1 MLEDVLNKDDLNI
14 IAKLFDKA
22 WDDSDV
28 FKDDMELWD
37 GRPLSRVQCRKI
49 HIIIPAVTLLLQ
61 HIRKLVPGFRIED
74 MLEQYF
80 YWLRPTSTKKVV
92 GHLDGNDDQDVVAL
106 VFSLGATGVLG
117 IQPIAGDFSVDE
129 LRAWRRV
136 FINSN
141 SLYLMKGNSFVHEVR
156 LKEGSD
162 TDRAILVLFV
172 RRAPQRGRRLPP
184 PQKAE
189 DRVHCKP
196 LPGRRK
202 GPKLFLYHD
211 DETCSILKRGRGEY
225 FLFPRTEAIAAGY
238 AACQCCERQTVVAS
252 DDEDLD
258 PDDGDEAGDDGH
270 AGTSPDAHD
279 DEATESENADSDVS
293 EGDCDSKVEGRQSLI
308 SGMSGYARGL
318 FPKPG
323 VVFKKGDVVCRMP
336 GQIWRLSTS
345 KKFQQNPVA
354 QIGGDDDLPQ
364 GYYFPI

>member
-1 MLEDVLNKDDLNI
+1 M
-14 IAKLFDKA
+14 
-22 WDDSDV
+22 
-28 FKDDMELWD
+28 
-37 GRPLSRVQCRKI
+37 
-49 HIIIPAVTLLLQ
+49 
-61 HIRKLVPGFRIED
+61 
-74 MLEQYF
+74 
-80 YWLRPTSTKKVV
+80 
-92 GHLDGNDDQDVVAL
+92 
-106 VFSLGATGVLG
+106 
-117 IQPIAGDFSVDE
+117 
-129 LRAWRRV
+129 
-136 FINSN
+136 
-141 SLYLMKGNSFVHEVR
+141 
-156 LKEGSD
+156 
-162 TDRAILVLFV
+162 
-172 RRAPQRGRRLPP
+172 
-184 PQKAE
+184 
-189 DRVHCKP
+189 
-196 LPGRRK
+196 
-202 GPKLFLYHD
+202 YHD
-211 DETCSILKRGRGEY
+211 DETCSTLKRGRGEY

-258 PDDGDEAGDDGH
+258 PDDGDDEEGGDEAGDDGH